1 MGYNNIMQ
9 KIHIKNISCTKC
21 GAIGL
26 AMRYRG
32 AFCYFECLKCDFYTR
47 FHTKEDFVSFR
58 NIKASKTIG
67 ILYKEE
73 KNKKKALNEFSGDD
87 YGL

>member
-1 MGYNNIMQ
+1 MRYNKIMQ
-9 KIHIKNISCTKC
+9 KIYIKNISCTKC
-21 GAIGL
+21 GAIGF

-47 FHTKEDFVSFR
+47 FHIKADRKSFE

-67 ILYKEE
+67 ILYEEE
-73 KNKKKALNEFSGDD
+73 KNKKKAPNEFSGDD